1 MSAVS
6 EPTTNADTDMGKS
19 DQAGESP
26 GESSKMA
33 LDEFLWIRRYRRT
46 VAAIGR
52 VFILGVGLVGV
63 LIVLWTA
70 LGLYIMGVQDSN
82 FSALEYD
89 EEGQAEMLTNVSVE
103 LTSCGVP
110 GGYASLKVTN
120 KSTDSY
126 IVEVGVEFLGDS
138 GGAGLLNTMAD
149 VTAHPGISTVRYPIS
164 PPPGTTDCA
173 ITYIQVLHSPS

>member
-1 MSAVS
+1 VDCPGTLHNES
-6 EPTTNADTDMGKS
+6 EYIISYS
-19 DQAGESP
+19 DSQ
-26 GESSKMA
+26 
-33 LDEFLWIRRYRRT
+33 F
-46 VAAIGR
+46 
-52 VFILGVGLVGV
+52 GV
-63 LIVLWTA
+63 
-70 LGLYIMGVQDSN
+70 YD
-82 FSALEYD
+82 YD

-138 GGAGLLNTMAD
+138 GGAALLNTMAD
-149 VTAHPGISTVRYPIS
+149 VPAHPGISTVEYPIS

-173 ITYIQVLHSPS
+173 ITYIRNWSGIEFL